1 MTQVLRDPFHSNSW
15 LGKIHQTS
23 GARKALKMNC
33 KLKRGNCNE
42 IQQGMAK
49 ETRNN
54 VIQV

>member
-23 GARKALKMNC
+23 GAPKALKMNC

-54 VIQV
+54 VIQI